1 MADIEVYMICK
12 DCGAIVNDLDVA
24 WAHRDQHIHLD
35 PDREVA
41 WLLGYRPKGQ
51 DMKGILIPV
60 EGDMKIVDYDPD
72 NIDREDERSLQGLV
86 GGWIEMIQSR
96 SAAEL
101 MLVVDEEG
109 RLKRLPINEEASKYS
124 TIPQLVGNVVMVAS
138 NSYGALMDVPDWV
151 VKTLLTEETSDQKI

>member
-1 MADIEVYMICK
+1 
-12 DCGAIVNDLDVA
+12 
-24 WAHRDQHIHLD
+24 
-35 PDREVA
+35 
-41 WLLGYRPKGQ
+41 
-51 DMKGILIPV
+51 MKGILIPV